1 MISAIMASIACWTA
15 QATIPDLD
23 GVVELDVTRSDF
35 PADFTFGVAT
45 SAAQV
50 RRRRPCSI
58 DMHAWLIYY
67 INSINYI
74 FPC

>member
-50 RRRRPCSI
+50 RRRRTCSI
-58 DMHAWLIYY
+58 DMHG
-67 INSINYI
+67 
-74 FPC
+74 